1 MKKETKALIIATILL
16 MPVYGAICYALY
28 WLDVMS
34 KDTAICCFIIMLT
47 TEHIINGFK
56 KSNKE

>member
-28 WLDVMS
+28 RLDVMS
-34 KDTAICCFIIMLT
+34 KDTTICCFIIMLT
-47 TEHIINGFK
+47 TEHIINWFK